1 MKRKRWQ
8 FWLIVAVASLTL
20 YNILPT
26 LFFYTKPLNK
36 PIDEKFAEEITS
48 SVISRVNQLETDAV
62 DWLKSFSKLVGVSPQ
77 KISVVENNPQM
88 IEIQLTSSKEAQI
101 LKTYL
106 PRAGSLIPFY
116 PSQLAFAGQSNE
128 NDSAY
133 TVSIQRNIPLQFK
146 ANDAKEYFSFGKMHT
161 PDGSLTTEYREILKD
176 RLLQIGLILGGT
188 SENASLLD
196 LSLRKESAHSQEF
209 LYVLAQNILNIEK
222 IFSTSKEAQNRYFAN
237 FTQGAIVDKQ
247 KTIKQFISS
256 LISLRDSIQM
266 EKLALKEQIEKGD
279 DSAKESLELA
289 SLETKSETLLKA
301 IGILKNRE
309 SLFAHGQAPWEL
321 SELKSELSKHFSDEK
336 GTSFHFPMGNHNPII
351 AEVILNAED
360 QTITLTLK
368 EDIIHLLSIYQESN
382 EKKNLLDGLNRL
394 IYEEIAKVSRE
405 SGESV
410 ATANGM
416 FVISLSDLSSTSAF
430 IKFNLASIAKA
441 QYENVLQLLTE
452 KWAPEST
459 DLKRESYPIMD
470 WKEHQALPSSQ
481 KHLQL
486 VLYAPSLANESP
498 VQGFRSN
505 SIYVIAKDLGK
516 IAAKFQSAAGSK
528 ELEKVKNDFDS
539 LSQLLQKS
547 GFSGYPGSTY
557 PLPAE
562 YVDDYIFEISDYYLP
577 LLQATRENFK
587 ILGTKQYA
595 ILELSD
601 VKERILTQNRIETRQ
616 HEDLL
621 KWRDEYLSAKVDLN
635 PHAHY
640 SVPAPTK
647 NALFDNLLLSARKY
661 FRGDERK
668 ILHWGLDLSGGKT
681 VQIALRD
688 SNGKTVT
695 NELDIKQGINELYD
709 RVNKMGVSD
718 VSIRQEGNNITIDF
732 PGSQGISASQLVK
745 ASSMTF
751 NIVNEKFSTNGS
763 FLSSEVNRF
772 LQEVW
777 NEAVVTNKKDIESI
791 NLIAWKHLT
800 GDFIEGESFQPRSDA
815 AKALLDNGFMLADPY
830 NPEIS
835 SNFNDAISRIGLY
848 RGENYTEWNGQTHP
862 LMILFKNYALEGAN
876 LENVQASYDPTK
888 GNFLSFQIKNSVTL
902 PSGKKI
908 FPRKELYSWT
918 SVFSKE
924 TISGSSYESFSRGA
938 GWRMAVVLNGYI
950 VSTPH
955 LEAPLQTNG
964 TITGHF
970 TQREINQLASDLKAG
985 SLSFTPQI
993 LSEKSVSPEL
1003 GAKEREEGILATV
1016 IALVSVIALMTA
1028 YYRFSGVVASVAVIF
1043 NLFIIWAVL
1052 QNIGASIT
1060 LAELAGVI
1068 LTVGMAV
1075 DANVLVFERIREE
1088 FARTGKIAASVSA
1101 GYRRAFSAIF
1111 DSNVTTII
1119 AAVILLNFDSGPIKG
1134 FALSL
1139 IIGIISSMFTSLF
1152 MTKYFFS
1159 KWIEN
1164 PKHTH
1169 LRMANLIKPQKW
1181 DFLKYGKIA
1190 VLGSS
1195 ILIVVGG
1202 AALWKSKNTI
1212 FGMDFTGGYSIN
1224 IEVEKTGSNNYR
1236 LDVEKALSL
1245 AGLSSR
1251 EVQVRELTPSN
1262 QLRLFLS
1269 NSLDHEGKP
1278 FYKMPLE
1285 EEIEFPRYS
1294 YETNPRLNWLVSA
1307 LSSSGIELTENT
1319 LSGIDQG
1326 WKSISGQMSD
1336 SMRNNAVIGLCLAL
1350 LAILVYVTIR
1360 FEFKYAVSATLG
1372 LGFDLLITLGLV
1384 GILHSLNVGL
1394 QIDLNTVAALMT
1406 IVGYSLNDTIIVFDR
1421 IREDVKIMRRESFKE
1436 IINHALNITLS
1447 RTILTSGT
1455 TLVVLLALVLFGG
1468 SSIFGFSLVMSI
1480 GVIVGTL
1487 STFFIATTL
1496 LLFLQ
1501 KNRPEEEETIIS
1513 IS

>member
-8 FWLIVAVASLTL
+8 FWLIIAVASLTL

-26 LFFYTKPLNK
+26 LFFYSKPLSK
-36 PIDEKFAEEITS
+36 PIDEKYAEEIS
-48 SVISRVNQLETDAV
+48 SSIISRVNRLEIDAV
-62 DWLKSFSKLVGVSPQ
+62 DWLKSFSHLVGVSPQ
-77 KISVVENNPQM
+77 KIAISKENPQM
-88 IEIQLTSSKEAQI
+88 VEVQFTSSTDSQI
-101 LKTYL
+101 FKSFL

-116 PSQLAFAGQSNE
+116 PSQLTLAGQETN
-128 NDSAY
+128 APY
-133 TVSIQRNIPLQFK
+133 TIYVQRNIPLQFK
-146 ANDAKEYFSFGKMHT
+146 NTSAKEYFSFGKMHT
-161 PDGSLTTEYREILKD
+161 SDGSLTPEYREILKD
-176 RLLQIGLILGGT
+176 RLLQLALILGGT

-196 LSLRKESAHSQEF
+196 LAVRQSNEPKSQEF
-209 LYVLAQNILNIEK
+209 LYLLAQNILNIEK
-222 IFSTSKEAQNRYFAN
+222 IFHSSKEAQNRYFAN
-237 FTQGAIVDKQ
+237 FTQGPILDKQ
-247 KTIKQFISS
+247 KTIKQFIAS
-256 LISLRDSIQM
+256 LTALRDSIQM
-266 EKLALKEQIEKGD
+266 EKLSLKEHLGEEGISLTGN
-279 DSAKESLELA
+279 LELS

-309 SLFAHGQAPWEL
+309 ALFARGQAPWEL
-321 SELKSELSKHFSDEK
+321 LGLNKTISSHFSDENA
-336 GTSFHFPMGNHNPII
+336 TSFHFPLGDHNPVI
-351 AEVILNAED
+351 AEIILNVAD
-360 QTITLTLK
+360 QTMTLTLK
-368 EDIIHLLSIYQESN
+368 EDILHLLSLYESSD
-382 EKKNLLDGLNRL
+382 EKKPLLDGLNRL

-410 ATANGM
+410 TPLNGM
-416 FVISLSDLSSTSAF
+416 FVIALSDLTSSSSF
-430 IKFNLASIAKA
+430 IKFDLATIAKA
-441 QYENVLQLLTE
+441 QYDNVQNLLTE
-452 KWAPEST
+452 KWIPEST

-470 WKEHQALPSSQ
+470 WTEHQKLATSQ

-486 VLYAPSLANESP
+486 VLYAPSLINESP

-516 IAAKFQSAAGSK
+516 IAAKFQSTAGSIEAAK
-528 ELEKVKNDFDS
+528 TKSDFDS
-539 LSQLLQKS
+539 LADLLQKS

-562 YVDDYIFEISDYYLP
+562 YADDYIFEISDYYLP
-577 LLQATRENFK
+577 VLQATREEFK
-587 ILGTKQYA
+587 IFGTKQYA
-595 ILELSD
+595 ILELAD
-601 VKERILTQNRIETRQ
+601 VKERILTQNRIETNE

-647 NALFDNLLLSARKY
+647 NALFNNLLLSFKKY

-718 VSIRQEGNNITIDF
+718 VTIRQEGNNITIDF
-732 PGSQGISASQLVK
+732 PGSQGISATQLVK

-751 NIVNEKFSTNGS
+751 NIVNEKFSGNGS

-777 NEAVVTNKKDIESI
+777 NEAVVTNKKDVESI

-800 GDFIEGESFQPRSDA
+800 GDSIQGDTFEPRSDA
-815 AKALLDNGFMLADPY
+815 AKTLLDNGFMLADPS

-835 SNFNDAISRIGLY
+835 SDFNDAISKIGVY
-848 RGENYTEWNGQTHP
+848 RGESYTEWQGQTHP
-862 LMILFKNYALEGAN
+862 LIVLFKNYALEGSN

-888 GNFLSFQIKNSVTL
+888 GNFLSFQIKSGVTL

-908 FPRKELYSWT
+908 SPRKELYTWT

-924 TISGSSYESFSRGA
+924 TIGGSSYESFSRGA
-938 GWRMAVVLNGYI
+938 GWRMAVVLNGHV

-970 TQREINQLASDLKAG
+970 TQREINQLVSDLKAG

-1003 GAKEREEGILATV
+1003 GAKEREQGILATV
-1016 IALVSVIALMTA
+1016 IALVSVIALMVS
-1028 YYRFSGVVASVAVIF
+1028 YYRFSGVIASIAVIF

-1134 FALSL
+1134 FAISL

-1164 PKHTH
+1164 PKHTQ
-1169 LRMANLIKPQKW
+1169 LRMANLIKPQNW
-1181 DFLKYGKIA
+1181 NFLKYGKA
-1190 VLGSS
+1190 ALLVSVL
-1195 ILIVVGG
+1195 LIIVGG
-1202 AALWKSKNTI
+1202 ATLWKSKNTI

-1224 IEVEKTGSNNYR
+1224 IEVKKSEVDNYR
-1236 LDVEKALSL
+1236 FEVERTLSA

-1251 EVQVRELTPSN
+1251 EVQVRELAAPN

-1269 NSLDHEGKP
+1269 NSLDHAGKP
-1278 FYKMPLE
+1278 FYQMPLE
-1285 EEIEFPRYS
+1285 TEIEYPLYS
-1294 YETNPRLNWLVSA
+1294 YQTNPRLNWLVET
-1307 LSSSGIELTENT
+1307 LSSNGLELTENS
-1319 LSGIDQG
+1319 LKGVDQG

-1336 SMRNNAVIGLCLAL
+1336 SMRNNAIIGLCLAL
-1350 LAILVYVTIR
+1350 LAILAYVTVR
-1360 FEFKYAVSATLG
+1360 FEFTYAVSATLG
-1372 LGFDLLITLGLV
+1372 LGFDLLITLALI
-1384 GILHSLNVGL
+1384 GILHILNVGI

-1468 SSIFGFSLVMSI
+1468 STIFGFSLVMSI

-1501 KNRPEEEETIIS
+1501 KKRPDEKETALFTS
-1513 IS
+1513 